1 MGVLIFPYI
10 RSGMP
15 CLHGGKLFLPLSGKL
30 LSRIAADLTDI
41 GEAITPFVGPGCL
54 NDHSRVMALLAGR
67 NYGIEGTAPGTAQ
80 NINRGGRIR
89 SSGYRPD
96 DFVQIRDVDVLV
108 DNHHIPAQIGTGMA
122 LASD

>member
-1 MGVLIFPYI
+1 MDVLILPYT

-15 CLHGGKLFLPLSGKL
+15 CLHSGKLFLPLSGKQ

-41 GEAITPFVGPGCL
+41 GESITPFIGTSCL
-54 NDHSRVMALLAGR
+54 DDHSRVMALLAGR

-89 SSGYRPD
+89 ARGYRPD
-96 DFVQIRDVDVLV
+96 DFVQ
-108 DNHHIPAQIGTGMA
+108 
-122 LASD
+122 